1 MPTEQDYANAFSPGM
16 SYAQLLA
23 AIGSAEHPGRLQEL
37 EQAINQPAPTIYGVS
52 AAALTSAYSA
62 AAYAQLTLN
71 DLDAQLAQR
80 ANEISFQDLYTA
92 VLGLQDLAGDHCPAC
107 DTPLAGDYRALHNP
121 YQKAND
127 GLAGLRELA
136 ELQAHQRTS
145 LASRNA
151 ASEALRMLLAT
162 FAQRVGATVQS
173 LLPVQRYLA
182 DPGFDIQRA
191 WWLDGCLPDE
201 TGKSLA
207 QQAVDWAGE
216 LEVHDGASRVILN
229 DRQALIAERD
239 RLNQARIGVTTL
251 GSNRQQTMQAIAN
264 AKARIAAFAADNAP
278 LIQLVAQEAEA
289 IVRDTRIS
297 REYDQFLILL
307 RRYRTE
313 LPGTLMAGLN
323 ALTLELYNEFNVRDM
338 DADKLSALYL
348 PVTGE
353 GRIELSFRG
362 TPAARVDALQI
373 LSEGHVR
380 CLGLSILLA
389 KCLSI
394 RAPVIVFDDAIN
406 AIDHEHRQGIRETI
420 FESDRFVGT
429 QIIVTCHSNEFIK
442 DIQNHVASEHWAA
455 YAFRHHSGNYHPRVL
470 GNATT
475 QSYLL
480 NARAAVERGDDRAA
494 LGASRQALEMLS
506 GKIWGWLGRCD
517 QGSLTLK
524 IAGSGAEPAL
534 RHLCEG
540 IRAKLR
546 GAPNFEHADKAPII
560 QALDHILGIPE
571 QSLVWV
577 YLNKGT
583 HEEAN
588 REDFDVGVVE
598 LVVQTLESLSA
609 LQLRAR

>member
-1 MPTEQDYANAFSPGM
+1 MN
-16 SYAQLLA
+16 YAQLLA
-23 AIGSAEHPGRLQEL
+23 AIGSAQVPGRLQEL
-37 EQAINQPAPTIYGVS
+37 EQAINQPAPTIFGVS
-52 AAALTSAYSA
+52 AAALIDAYSA
-62 AAYAQLTLN
+62 AETAQRALN
-71 DLDAQLAQR
+71 DLDVQLAQR
-80 ANEISFQDLYTA
+80 SNDISFQDLYTA
-92 VLGLQDLAGDHCPAC
+92 VLGLQPVVGDHCPAC
-107 DTPLAGDYRALHNP
+107 DTPLTGDYRALHNP

-136 ELQAHQRTS
+136 ELQARQRT
-145 LASRNA
+145 AIATRNA

-173 LLPVQRYLA
+173 PLPVQRYLA
-182 DPGFDIQRA
+182 DPGVDVQRA
-191 WWLDGCLPDE
+191 WWVDGFHPDE

-207 QQAVDWAGE
+207 QRAVDWATE
-216 LEVHDGASRVILN
+216 LEARDVASQVILN
-229 DRQALIAERD
+229 DRQGLINGRD

-251 GSNRQQTMQAIAN
+251 ASNRQQTLQAIAD
-264 AKARIAAFAADNAP
+264 ARGRIAAFAAENAP
-278 LIQLVAQEAEA
+278 LIQQVAEEAEA
-289 IVRDTRIS
+289 IARDTRI
-297 REYDQFLILL
+297 RNAYDQFLNLL

-323 ALTLELYNEFNVRDM
+323 ALTLELYNEFNVRDL

-362 TPAARVDALQI
+362 TPDARVDALQI

-389 KCLSI
+389 KSLSI

-406 AIDHEHRQGIRETI
+406 AIDHEHRQGIREAI
-420 FESDRFVGT
+420 FESDRFGGT

-517 QGSLTLK
+517 QGLLTLK